1 MIEIVVDGV
10 VVNDAVDEVANGLVV
25 EIFVVDEVVDVVVV
39 NNVVDEVVDG
49 IEVEIVD
56 GVNAVDLSYFLY
68 KFFRY
73 NN

>member
-10 VVNDAVDEVANGLVV
+10 VVNDAVDEVANGVVV

-39 NNVVDEVVDG
+39 NNLVDEVVDG

-56 GVNAVDLSYFLY
+56 GDAVDLSYFLY

>member
-1 MIEIVVDGV
+1 LIEIVVDGV
-10 VVNDAVDEVANGLVV
+10 VVNDAVDEVANGVV
-25 EIFVVDEVVDVVVV
+25 VVDEVVDVVVV